1 MIMKPPRRTRIAR
14 IAVKLAYRLYKTF
27 KNRGVPALLI
37 NRIPMDIRPYVVDVL
52 RYNGVAVANP
62 GSDYQKQRAAEIRM
76 MLDLLKGKKL
86 NR

>member
-1 MIMKPPRRTRIAR
+1 
-14 IAVKLAYRLYKTF
+14 
-27 KNRGVPALLI
+27 
-37 NRIPMDIRPYVVDVL
+37 MDIRPYVVDVL